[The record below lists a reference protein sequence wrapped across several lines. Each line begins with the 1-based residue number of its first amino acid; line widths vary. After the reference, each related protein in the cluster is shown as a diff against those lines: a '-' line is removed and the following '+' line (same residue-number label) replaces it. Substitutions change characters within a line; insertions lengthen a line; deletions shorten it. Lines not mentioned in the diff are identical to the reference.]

1 MNQDYKPGILT
12 IITSNIFFFMV
23 VNFFFFLSLIP
34 SLAWLL
40 ILEPSL
46 LNFIPLSLVGPSLTA
61 LFCCMIKFKE
71 TDFGK
76 EDLPTSVDF
85 KYFYKK
91 NFIDTLRFWMPYVII
106 MLILYTNATYF
117 EGNPTTRLIVTI
129 IAIIGSIVSTLSI
142 TYMLAINAKFKFGV
156 KDLFKLGMFYILT
169 DIKANISIVVVY
181 FLAIGVAIVIS
192 DFLLLFVAS
201 VIGYLLVMY
210 TYSALEH
217 VRDSFT
223 EGSTK

>member
-12 IITSNIFFFMV
+12 TIKSNIFFFMV
-23 VNFFFFLSLIP
+23 MNFCFILSLIP

-40 ILEPSL
+40 LIEPSL
-46 LNFIPLSLVGPSLTA
+46 LNMIPLSLIGPSLTA

-71 TDFGK
+71 TDFDK

-85 KYFYKK
+85 RSFYKK
-91 NFIDTLRFWMPYVII
+91 NFIDTLRFWVPYVMI
-106 MLILYTNATYF
+106 MMILYINATYF
-117 EGNPTTRLIVTI
+117 NGNQQTRLIVAS
-129 IAIIGSIVSTLSI
+129 IAILGSVVSTLSV

-156 KDLFKLGMFYILT
+156 KDLFKLSMFYILT
-169 DIKANISIVVVY
+169 DIKANISIIVVY

-192 DFLLLFVAS
+192 DFILLFVAS
-201 VIGYLLVMY
+201 VIGYLFVMY

-223 EGSTK
+223 ESS